1 MLAACEFA
9 ISEPREIVFAG
20 VPDTPALQ
28 ALARELHRRFVP
40 NQVVM
45 LADPRLAAWVPGIEG
60 MTAPEGG
67 AAVYVCRNYACQL
80 PVSEPA
86 QFAELIQ

>member
-1 MLAACEFA
+1 MLAG
-9 ISEPREIVFAG
+9 P
-20 VPDTPALQ
+20 
-28 ALARELHRRFVP
+28 ELK
-40 NQVVM
+40 
-45 LADPRLAAWVPGIEG
+45 DWVPGIG
-60 MTAPEGG
+60 AMTAPSGG